1 MKSVYQ
7 ALESLIEITIEM
19 SKKVEIGKDKISYLK
34 EHKTIRLCGPRQSG
48 HTTSIGMATDHFSFD
63 KIAVAIP
70 TCRRRS
76 DFMSREWTIKNSHK
90 VTMVNGTISNDF
102 EDALRARD
110 FDAIFFDGAS
120 FFYTDFQIE
129 VMYIMASSQKHD
141 SQGNGLPL
149 VIFLQ

>member
-34 EHKTIRLCGPRQSG
+34 EHKTIRLCGPRRSG

-70 TCRRRS
+70 TGGRRS
-76 DFMSREWTIKNSHK
+76 NFMSREWTVKNAHK
-90 VTMVNGTISNDF
+90 VTMVNGVTSNDF
-102 EDALRARD
+102 EKALRGRK

-120 FFYTDFQIE
+120 FFYTPFQIE
-129 VMYIMASSQKHD
+129 VMYIMASYQAHD
-141 SQGNGLPL
+141 AQGNGLPL
-149 VIFLQ
+149 IIFLQ